1 MNKAALHRYIDLFQN
16 YVLRD
21 PHPKKISLENKNVNT
36 QYCDEGYKYKI
47 LNDAQR
53 FLNRITWSSASDDEI
68 CEAVVDALNQS
79 QNLVNSHTRGSFE
92 TSVSESQKE
101 YADIFRKLY
110 GEENR
115 DQECFEEICKTF
127 GARYGLIAYLF
138 FIKDPNKYLPIT
150 PTVFDRMFRLIGIG
164 DKTAYLCSWKNYMT
178 FLNHIREV
186 QKEIESTMDCEIS
199 LMDAHS
205 FVWILETLQ
214 TIQFGLETRASE
226 KIAHTSSGTEK
237 KINTDAPDYN
247 GSPRKREKRS
257 KQNAAERYTGKQS
270 ISRAALKKAEYRCEV
285 NPDHCTFI
293 KKSDG
298 NPYTEAHHLIP
309 LMYSDE
315 FEYSLD
321 NVANVVSLCSKCHN
335 QLHYGKDVETP
346 LRILYEKRKDE
357 LIQAGI
363 GIEEENLLSYYK

>member
-21 PHPKKISLENKNVNT
+21 PYPKRISLENKNVNT
-36 QYCDEGYKYKI
+36 QYCDEAYKYTI
-47 LNDAQR
+47 LNDAQG
-53 FLNRITWSSASDDEI
+53 FLKQIIWDSASDEEI
-68 CEAVVDALNQS
+68 CKYVMKAVNCS
-79 QNLVNSHTRGSFE
+79 GNLVNRHTRGLFE
-92 TSVSESQKE
+92 TSVFENQKE

-115 DQECFEEICKTF
+115 DQEYFEELCKTF

-150 PTVFDRMFRLIGIG
+150 PTAFDRMFRLIGIG
-164 DKTAYLCSWKNYMT
+164 DKTAYLCSWKNYMK

-199 LMDAHS
+199 FMDAHS

-214 TIQFGLETRASE
+214 TIQFGLESRASE

-247 GSPRKREKRS
+247 GSPRKREKMS
-257 KQNAAERYTGKQS
+257 KHNAAERYTGKQS
-270 ISRAALKKAEYRCEV
+270 ISCAALKKAGYRCEV

-321 NVANVVSLCSKCHN
+321 NVANIVSLCSKCHN
-335 QLHYGKDVETP
+335 QLHYGEDVETP
-346 LRILYEKRKDE
+346 LRKLYEKRKEE
-357 LIQAGI
+357 LIQAGLDI
-363 GIEEENLLSYYK
+363 DFYKLFSYYD